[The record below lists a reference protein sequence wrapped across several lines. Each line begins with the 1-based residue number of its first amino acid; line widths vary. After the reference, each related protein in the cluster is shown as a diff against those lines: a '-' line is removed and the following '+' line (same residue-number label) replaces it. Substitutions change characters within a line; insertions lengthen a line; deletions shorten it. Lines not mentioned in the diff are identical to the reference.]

1 MALHLMHKRRDF
13 REVGARPDDIQN
25 FQALAHGAFV
35 SGVRGQYSIREMT
48 VRGRGFAI
56 RAKKALVQCMEIGI
70 HGETRV
76 K

>member
-1 MALHLMHKRRDF
+1 MALHFVHEWRDF

-35 SGVRGQYSIREMT
+35 SGVCRQYSIIEKVIRRVGLT
-48 VRGRGFAI
+48 I
-56 RAKKALVQCMEIGI
+56 RAKKALVQFVEVDINWEIW
-70 HGETRV
+70 V